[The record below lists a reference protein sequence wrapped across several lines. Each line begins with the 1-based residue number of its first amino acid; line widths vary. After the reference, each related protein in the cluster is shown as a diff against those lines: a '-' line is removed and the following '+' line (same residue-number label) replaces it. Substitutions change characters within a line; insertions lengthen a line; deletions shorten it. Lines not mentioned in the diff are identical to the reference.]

1 MFIAPSLTRI
11 RCDGSIVRAIARRC
25 YENSGKQRKNS
36 GRSRCFIDPRTARGP
51 GFLPRTRYRALII
64 FRQKQQKQREPQ
76 SAAHLCIL
84 GDAADRRRMP
94 VSRRLKA
101 AVAQLGP
108 IHLADSR
115 ASVVKR
121 LMAMMREAH
130 ASGARFVVFP
140 ELALTTFFP
149 RWWMTDQAEIDR
161 FFERDMPNAETRPLF
176 ELAKELGVG
185 FYLGY
190 AELTREKG
198 ELHRYNTSILVER
211 DGRIIGRYRKI
222 HLPGHFEHLPTA
234 PFQHLEKRYFDVG
247 NEGFRVWRA
256 FDAVVGMCICN
267 DRRWPETWRVMG
279 LQGVEIVALGY
290 NTPIE
295 NIHHREPEHLR
306 MFHHL
311 LSLQAGAYQ
320 NAAWVLAA
328 AKCGAEDGFAMIGGS
343 AIVAPTGEIAAR
355 ALSEEDEVIAVDLN
369 LELGDYLRRTVFNFE
384 KHRRVEHY
392 GLITERTGARTEA

>member
-1 MFIAPSLTRI
+1 
-11 RCDGSIVRAIARRC
+11 
-25 YENSGKQRKNS
+25 
-36 GRSRCFIDPRTARGP
+36 
-51 GFLPRTRYRALII
+51 
-64 FRQKQQKQREPQ
+64 
-76 SAAHLCIL
+76 
-84 GDAADRRRMP
+84 

-130 ASGARFVVFP
+130 GSGARFVVFP

-149 RWWMTDQAEIDR
+149 RWWMTEQAEIDR
-161 FFERDMPNAETRPLF
+161 FFERDMPNAETRLLF
-176 ELAKELGVG
+176 DLARELGVG

-190 AELTREKG
+190 AELTQEKD
-198 ELHRYNTSILVER
+198 ELRHYNTAILVER

-222 HLPGHFEHLPTA
+222 HLPGHSERLPEA
-234 PFQHLEKRYFDVG
+234 PFQHLEKRYFVVG

-256 FDAVVGMCICN
+256 YDAVVGMCICN

-355 ALSEEDEVIAVDLN
+355 ALSEEDEVITADLD
-369 LELGDYLRRTVFNFE
+369 LDFGDYLRRTVFNFA
-384 KHRRVEHY
+384 KHRRIEHY
-392 GLITERTGARTEA
+392 RLITERTGARTEV

>member
-1 MFIAPSLTRI
+1 M
-11 RCDGSIVRAIARRC
+11 AR
-25 YENSGKQRKNS
+25 K
-36 GRSRCFIDPRTARGP
+36 
-51 GFLPRTRYRALII
+51 
-64 FRQKQQKQREPQ
+64 
-76 SAAHLCIL
+76 
-84 GDAADRRRMP
+84 
-94 VSRRLKA
+94 LKA

-108 IHLADSR
+108 IHLAGTR
-115 ASVVKR
+115 GAVVKR

-149 RWWMTDQAEIDR
+149 RWWMTDQNEIDR
-161 FFERDMPNAETRPLF
+161 FFEREMPSAETRPLF
-176 ELAKELGVG
+176 DLAKDLEVG

-190 AELTREKG
+190 AELTEEKG
-198 ELHRYNTSILVER
+198 QPSHYNTSILVER
-211 DGRIIGRYRKI
+211 DGRIVGRYRKI
-222 HLPGHFEHLPTA
+222 HLPGHSEHLPDA

-247 NEGFRVWRA
+247 NEGFKVWRA

-267 DRRWPETWRVMG
+267 DRRWPETYRVMG

-328 AKCGAEDGFAMIGGS
+328 AKCGAEDGFGMIGGT
-343 AIVAPTGEIAAR
+343 AIVSPTGEIAAR
-355 ALSEEDEVIAVDLN
+355 ALSEDDEVIAVDLD
-369 LELGDYLRRTVFNFE
+369 LDLGDYLRRTVFNFE
-384 KHRRVEHY
+384 KHRRIEHY
-392 GLITERTGARTEA
+392 GLITERTGAKTEV